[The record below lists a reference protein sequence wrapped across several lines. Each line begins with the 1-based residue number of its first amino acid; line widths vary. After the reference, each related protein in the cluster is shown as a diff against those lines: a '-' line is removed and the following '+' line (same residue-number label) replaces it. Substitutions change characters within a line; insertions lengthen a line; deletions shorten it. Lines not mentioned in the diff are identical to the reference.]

1 MKDTVEVI
9 NFHIKRRGAQDR
21 ILVQIKFEKCT
32 TNFHS
37 ENSEVTVKTTIAN
50 L

>member
-1 MKDTVEVI
+1 MKDNVEVI
-9 NFHIKRRGAQDR
+9 NFHIKSRGVQDH

-32 TNFHS
+32 TNFHF
-37 ENSEVTVKTTIAN
+37 ENSEVTVKTTIAS